1 MQALKRTM
9 DAVMLIAALTVA
21 VLTTSAGETERAT
34 FWVEN
39 DSIDLGRVV
48 AGRDATA
55 TFVFHNDGETE
66 VRIIKAAPS

>member
-1 MQALKRTM
+1 MHVLKRTK
-9 DAVMLIAALTVA
+9 DAVMLIAVLTAA
-21 VLTTSAGETERAT
+21 VLTTSAGGAERAT

-39 DSIDLGRVV
+39 DSIDLGRVA

>member
-9 DAVMLIAALTVA
+9 DAMMLIAALTAA

-39 DSIDLGRVV
+39 DSMDLGRVA

>member
-1 MQALKRTM
+1 MHVLKRTM
-9 DAVMLIAALTVA
+9 DAVLFITALTAA
-21 VLTTSAGETERAT
+21 VLTTSAGETANPT

-39 DSIDLGRVV
+39 DSIDLGRVA

>member
-1 MQALKRTM
+1 MQVLKRTM
-9 DAVMLIAALTVA
+9 GAVMLIAALTAA
-21 VLTTSAGETERAT
+21 VMTASAGEMQRAT

-39 DSIDLGRVV
+39 DSIDLGRVA

>member
-1 MQALKRTM
+1 MQVLKRTM
-9 DAVMLIAALTVA
+9 DAVMLIAALTAV
-21 VLTTSAGETERAT
+21 VLTTSAGEPERAT

-39 DSIDLGRVV
+39 DSIDLGRVA

-66 VRIIKAAPS
+66 VRIIKATPS

>member
-9 DAVMLIAALTVA
+9 DAMMLIAALTA
-21 VLTTSAGETERAT
+21 SVLTTSAGETERAT

-39 DSIDLGRVV
+39 DSMDLGRVA

>member
-1 MQALKRTM
+1 MHILKRTM
-9 DAVMLIAALTVA
+9 VVAVFIAALTAAVA
-21 VLTTSAGETERAT
+21 ITSAEEAKRAS

-39 DSIDLGRVV
+39 DSIDLGTVV

>member
-1 MQALKRTM
+1 MQVLKRTM
-9 DAVMLIAALTVA
+9 DAVMLIA
-21 VLTTSAGETERAT
+21 VLTAALLTTAAGEAERAT

-39 DSIDLGRVV
+39 DSIDLGKVA

>member
-1 MQALKRTM
+1 MQVLKRTM
-9 DAVMLIAALTVA
+9 DAVMLIAVLTA
-21 VLTTSAGETERAT
+21 AAMTTSAGETERAK

-39 DSIDLGRVV
+39 DSIDLGRVA
-48 AGRDATA
+48 AGREATA